1 VHLALILIQSN
12 ELDLFK
18 VVKVLQKLGYDCI
31 MSSEVDPDEFKE
43 LMEALGDKI
52 ANATRLD
59 SETMD
64 FKMKTIFIRCMVK
77 VRVLALDAG

>member
-18 VVKVLQKLGYDCI
+18 VVKVLQKLGYDSI
-31 MSSEVDPDEFKE
+31 MSSEVDPNEFKD
-43 LMEALGDKI
+43 LMEAIGDKI
-52 ANATRLD
+52 ANATQLN
-59 SETMD
+59 SEAMD

-77 VRVLALDAG
+77 VRVLDLDAG